1 MAKKLLVLD
10 IETAPNL
17 VAVYQLKQTYI
28 NPQYIMASGYVLC
41 FTAKWLGESELF
53 YGKSPDGHK
62 DMLARI
68 HILLLQAEGVIHYN
82 GRKFDMPTLNAEFI
96 LHGFSPIPPLV
107 QIDLYHLVRRAFN
120 FPSNKL
126 DYVSQRLGLGGKARH
141 GGWSMWKACMD
152 NLNEKHASA
161 WVVMERY
168 NKRDVKMTE
177 RLYRKLRPWF
187 EQTHGFKRLN
197 EWLLGKRNR
206 P

>member
-1 MAKKLLVLD
+1 MGRPGEPGAYRGEARSGRD
-10 IETAPNL
+10 N
-17 VAVYQLKQTYI
+17 VALR
-28 NPQYIMASGYVLC
+28 
-41 FTAKWLGESELF
+41 
-53 YGKSPDGHK
+53 DG
-62 DMLARI
+62 
-68 HILLLQAEGVIHYN
+68 V
-82 GRKFDMPTLNAEFI
+82 GRW
-96 LHGFSPIPPLV
+96 V
-107 QIDLYHLVRRAFN
+107 
-120 FPSNKL
+120 
-126 DYVSQRLGLGGKARH
+126 GGTARH

-197 EWLLGKRNR
+197 EWLLGQRNR